1 MSESARERAERE
13 VSEERGMT
21 VEEVRRTCEKE
32 VQERVFAFMRTA
44 GTSKWGR

>member
-21 VEEVRRTCEKE
+21 VEEVRRTCERE

-44 GTSKWGR
+44 GTSEWGR